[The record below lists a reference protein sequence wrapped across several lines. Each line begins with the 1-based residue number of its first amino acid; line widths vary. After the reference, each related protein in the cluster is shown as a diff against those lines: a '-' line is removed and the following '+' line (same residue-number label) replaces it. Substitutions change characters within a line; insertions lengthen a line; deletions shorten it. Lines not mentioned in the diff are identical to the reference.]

1 MKYLAIICSL
11 FISTLSVAQESK
23 AFFQLN
29 NNSDIDIRAVSSGSY
44 KFIDVT
50 LTNFSKS
57 NKVVEFPLGGFFV
70 NLDTTEQNLVV
81 LFYDEIKLDAS
92 STSEIRIGTA
102 CANPNRKAPLK
113 SRTTWVYDYDP
124 KIADLLYYY
133 HTNRSVVEIFTGA
146 EHHST
151 VEKRQ
156 NFLQMCVWCYYNA
169 DKSQI
174 IDFAT
179 TYMFDGDKEA
189 ATDYV
194 DVFYPLVITFIDLYK
209 KA

>member
-1 MKYLAIICSL
+1 MKYLSIICSL
-11 FISTLSVAQESK
+11 LISTFSLAQESK
-23 AFFQLN
+23 PFFQLN
-29 NNSDIDIRAVSSGSY
+29 NDSDIDIRATSVGSY

-50 LTNFSKS
+50 LTNFSRS
-57 NKVVEFPLGGFFV
+57 NKVVEFPLGGFFL

-81 LFYDEIKLDAS
+81 LFYDQIKLDAS

-113 SRTTWVYDYDP
+113 NRTTWVYDYDP
-124 KIADLLYYY
+124 KIADLLNYY
-133 HTNRSVVEIFTGA
+133 HTNRSMVEIFTGA
-146 EHHST
+146 EHHSN

-169 DKSQI
+169 EKSQI

-179 TYMFDGDKEA
+179 QYIFDGNKQDA
-189 ATDYV
+189 INYV
-194 DVFYPLVITFIDLYK
+194 DVFYPLVVTFIDMYK
-209 KA
+209 QL

>member
-1 MKYLAIICSL
+1 MKYLVIVFSL
-11 FISTLSVAQESK
+11 LIGSITVAQESN

-29 NNSDIDIRAVSSGSY
+29 NDSDIDIRAVSSGSY

-50 LTNFSKS
+50 LTNFSTS
-57 NKVVEFPLGGFFV
+57 NKLVEFPLGGFFV

-81 LFYDEIKLDAS
+81 LFYDKITLDAS
-92 STSEIRIGTA
+92 STAEIRIGTA

-113 SRTTWVYDYDP
+113 SRTTWVYDYDS
-124 KIADLLYYY
+124 KVGELLYYY
-133 HTNRSVVEIFTGA
+133 HTNRPIVELFTGA

-179 TYMFDGDKEA
+179 KYMFDGDKQA

-194 DVFYPLVITFIDLYK
+194 DVFYPLVITFIDFYK

>member
-1 MKYLAIICSL
+1 MKYLVFILSSL
-11 FISTLSVAQESK
+11 MCTISVAQDSK

-29 NNSDIDIRAVSSGSY
+29 NDSDIDIRAVSSGSY

-81 LFYDEIKLDAS
+81 LFFDEIKIDAS
-92 STSEIRIGTA
+92 SAAEIRIGTA
-102 CANPNRKAPLK
+102 CVNPNRKAPLK
-113 SRTTWVYDYDP
+113 NRTTWIYDYDS
-124 KIADLLYYY
+124 KVGQLLYYY
-133 HTNRSVVEIFTGA
+133 HTNRPMVELFTGA

-174 IDFAT
+174 LDFAT

-189 ATDYV
+189 AKDYV
-194 DVFYPLVITFIDLYK
+194 DVFYPIVITFIDMYK
-209 KA
+209 QL